1 MRRGLASVFFFLA
14 AIAAALAA
22 AGWWLQRVA
31 FDSAT
36 SGELAAVVL
45 EDRGIRDEIVTLAS
59 DSAAAT
65 LSLSP
70 TDLRARVD
78 GIAQTAAGAELM
90 RDIVADSHA
99 RLVGLREEPVQITGP
114 QLAEIVRD
122 QRAAVLPPITVP
134 VEEVGVLSTIRTTL
148 EWAVPIAALVAV
160 VALLIGFVAHP
171 RKADAIFGIG
181 IFCIVAGLAVV
192 VLGYVVPAFLFP
204 ALDDSTWGAI
214 IPAVAGHYMPFVVV
228 AAAILVI
235 AGLTLMLA
243 AAAARRRRAWS
254 APIAINRYADQR
266 RWS

>member
-1 MRRGLASVFFFLA
+1 MRRGLASVFFFVA

-31 FDSAT
+31 FDTAT

-45 EDRGIRDEIVTLAS
+45 EDRAIRDEIVTLAS
-59 DSAAAT
+59 DAAAAT
-65 LSLSP
+65 LGLSP

-78 GIAQTAAGAELM
+78 GIAQTAAGADLM

-122 QRAAVLPPITVP
+122 QRAAVLPPTTVP
-134 VEEVGVLSTIRTTL
+134 VEEVGVLSTIRT
-148 EWAVPIAALVAV
+148 V
-160 VALLIGFVAHP
+160 VTLLIGFIAHP
-171 RKADAIFGIG
+171 LKADATFGIG

-192 VLGYVVPAFLFP
+192 VLGFVVPAFLFP
-204 ALDDSTWGAI
+204 VLDDSTWGAI